1 MDRNIIWNGKYF
13 KMNYKL
19 VVTLFSINNKQPH
32 VLYKLNAWLNVA
44 KVKQREKLLITK
56 IYYYYVVYFRQNQK
70 LSLAL
75 DKLQIDYDKLKA
87 EESEKTAKLNELTL
101 QIDRKEQARQDLKG
115 LEETVVCIICQV
127 FLVLVVRNMKWYSR
141 DGVK

>member
-1 MDRNIIWNGKYF
+1 M
-13 KMNYKL
+13 L
-19 VVTLFSINNKQPH
+19 
-32 VLYKLNAWLNVA
+32 
-44 KVKQREKLLITK
+44 TK

-115 LEETVVCIICQV
+115 LEETVVCNICQV
-127 FLVLVVRNMKWYSR
+127 FLVLVARNMNDILEMRLTSGTKEE
-141 DGVK
+141 